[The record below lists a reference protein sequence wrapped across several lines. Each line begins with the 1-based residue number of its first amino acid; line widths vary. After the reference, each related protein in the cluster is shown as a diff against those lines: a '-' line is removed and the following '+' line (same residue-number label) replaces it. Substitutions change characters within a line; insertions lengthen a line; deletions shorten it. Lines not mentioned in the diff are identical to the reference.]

1 MSIRCVF
8 VQGGDQERDEKIEP
22 PRDVE
27 PVHPE
32 LAQQEHGTPK
42 PRDQEGAVN
51 ALAFPVRL
59 TLHIEKESDRAQG
72 DNAARQQSAY
82 TYIY

>member
-1 MSIRCVF
+1 MGRGPLCLSGAF
-8 VQGGDQERDEKIEP
+8 SSQGGDQERDEKVEP

-59 TLHIEKESDRAQG
+59 TLHI
-72 DNAARQQSAY
+72 
-82 TYIY
+82 